1 MRKMV
6 SYVLSAM
13 ILVGSMAAYFTASAE
28 TASLQLS
35 TKVEDY
41 VLHTEPDKISE
52 QDDSLVIQKPGY
64 ISVYQLKDITVKDV
78 ELSFNVKFE
87 DVNETA
93 DFVFE
98 VSVRNQ
104 DPAKYLWEKKDS
116 FSLKFEP
123 YESGGKRYIKSFFKK
138 NLEGDDDGGF
148 GFCDGL
154 FEIIDGDTIAKD
166 LTLKITTSSGNT
178 TFILIADGVE
188 MVNVVKSG
196 YDMAA
201 GAVVINTDN
210 CKTVISNPSNS
221 TPADPSNNVNLS
233 TKLDDWTLQK
243 CPELASEQ
251 GDSMVIDN
259 HDATSHYIL
268 NDVLKKDI
276 VLKFKVKFDEIT
288 QENNKIFFEVAFRNQ
303 NPTDLLWQRNDFYSL
318 MFCPLMVGEKKYVK
332 AYFREAISGDEFG
345 FVDDL
350 IEIVDGSTPEMNIE
364 VSAITEDSNTTFKLL
379 VNGVERVNT
388 TKEGYDKAAGAVVLE
403 TLKCKTV
410 ISPFVNIEPSTDE
423 TTGSDET
430 SGTTK
435 NDDNQEDDDT
445 DLPKTSDITAA
456 PYALIFIL
464 IAVAVVSGLACVKK
478 KSL

>member
-13 ILVGSMAAYFTASAE
+13 ILVGSIAAYFTASAE

-52 QDDSLVIQKPGY
+52 QDDSLVIQEPGY

-201 GAVVINTDN
+201 GAVVINTNN

-233 TKLDDWTLQK
+233 TKLDNWVLQRF
-243 CPELASEQ
+243 PELASEQ

-268 NDVLKKDI
+268 KNVSKKDI

-288 QENNKIFFEVAFRNQ
+288 QDYNSMFFEVAFRNQ

-410 ISPFVNIEPSTDE
+410 ISPFVNIEHSTDE

-445 DLPKTSDITAA
+445 DLPKTSDTTAA